1 MVRTESLMMPLGTK
15 APDFSL
21 KDVRNDQMVDYAN
34 HKGEKGTLVFFIC
47 NHCPYV
53 IHVRD
58 LFGPFSE
65 EYQSK
70 GVSFIAINANSTVS
84 HPQDGPVNMK
94 KLAEEENWTFPFLFD
109 KTQEVAKAYTAIC
122 TPDFFLF
129 NPNDELFYRGQMD
142 DSRPRSGT
150 NATGIDLRKAL
161 DALLQNES
169 PPDHQKP
176 SVGCSIKWNE
186 GNAPEYAR

>member
-15 APDFSL
+15 APEFSL
-21 KDVRNDQMVDYAN
+21 KDVRNNQIVTYSQQ
-34 HKGEKGTLVFFIC
+34 KGKKGTLIFFIC

-58 LFGPFSE
+58 LFGFFSE

-70 GVSFIAINANSTVS
+70 GVSFIAINANNPET
-84 HPQDGPVNMK
+84 HPQDGPEQMK
-94 KLAEEENWTFPFLFD
+94 QLANEKGWRFPFLFD
-109 KTQEVAKAYTAIC
+109 ETQEIAKAYTAIC

-129 NPNDELFYRGQMD
+129 NSKDELFYRGQMD

-150 NATGIDLRKAL
+150 QPTGKDLRSAL
-161 DALLQNES
+161 DALIEDKQPPES
-169 PPDHQKP
+169 QKP
-176 SVGCSIKWNE
+176 SVGCSIKWKPGNE
-186 GNAPEYAR
+186 PEYVR